1 MTNLSIMQ
9 EYAAGHAL
17 DILEDL
23 DKVEH
28 ELIDFGKLQL
38 ELVALSVVVS
48 DLAYGAPLEP
58 LPLGLISDFVDFLP
72 EILVKRLDRTDARP
86 ANLLELMD
94 WSVADL
100 RQVATDL
107 HYWEPFLMPTGSERV
122 IWQVD
127 EKSAQVAFFLNI
139 PEAGSLPHHW
149 HASGESILVLK
160 GDFIND
166 DGTVFQVGDRIVV
179 AADTSHQPT
188 TSLGCLILAVTSLHD
203 KILASKY

>member
-1 MTNLSIMQ
+1 MTNLSFIQ

-17 DILEDL
+17 AILEDL
-23 DKVEH
+23 DKAEY
-28 ELIDFGKLQL
+28 ELINVRELQV
-38 ELVALSVVVS
+38 ELLALSVVVS
-48 DLAYGAPLEP
+48 DLAYGVPLVP

-72 EILVKRLDRTDARP
+72 EILVQRLDRTDARP

-94 WSVADL
+94 WSVTDL
-100 RQVATDL
+100 RQVAKDL
-107 HYWEPFLMPTGSERV
+107 HYWEPFPMPTGSERV

-127 EKSAQVAFFLNI
+127 EQSAQVAFFLNI
-139 PEAGSLPHHW
+139 PVAGSLPHHW

-166 DGTVFQVGDRIVV
+166 DGTVFEVGDRIVV

-203 KILASKY
+203 KILANKH